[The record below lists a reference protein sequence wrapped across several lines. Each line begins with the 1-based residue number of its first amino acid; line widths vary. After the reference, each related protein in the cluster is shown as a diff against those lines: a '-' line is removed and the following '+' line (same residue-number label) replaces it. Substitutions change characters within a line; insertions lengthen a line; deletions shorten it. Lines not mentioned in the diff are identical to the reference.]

1 MIQATECHC
10 GGGGGEGG
18 GRVIAG
24 GVVFL
29 VCFLIQ
35 IYLFCFVRKIP

>member
-1 MIQATECHC
+1 MIQ
-10 GGGGGEGG
+10 GNRKPSWGGGGE
-18 GRVIAG
+18 VMAG
-24 GVVFL
+24 VVVFL